1 MKLKLTSLIALTFLF
16 LFSGSVY
23 GFNLQDSVE
32 AVHSMNYE
40 EAFKLLL
47 PLAWED
53 TAADKFELV
62 FLSLFLICLV
72 YFIVNAIGRI
82 VLEQPK
88 NSNIKKLLRAI
99 SELFITA
106 ILLVVATIA
115 INASILLIPATI
127 NEFNRTVYEDE
138 SNVKKEYW
146 DNGKLRSETH
156 YKKGIRDGLETTWY
170 ESGEKESEYNHK
182 NNNLEGLAT
191 SWYKTGVKQREQ
203 QWNDDKLWLVTEWD
217 VDGKQTLQYD
227 NEGSMGE

>member
-1 MKLKLTSLIALTFLF
+1 MNKKITVLLALTFLF

-32 AVHSMNYE
+32 AIHSMNYE
-40 EAFKLLL
+40 EAFKSLL

-62 FLSLFLICLV
+62 FLSLLLICLV
-72 YFIVNAIGRI
+72 YFIVNVIGRV

-88 NSNIKKLLRAI
+88 NSNIKKVLQAI
-99 SELFITA
+99 SKLFITA
-106 ILLVVATIA
+106 ILLVTATIA
-115 INASILLIPATI
+115 INASILLIQATI
-127 NEFNRTVYEDE
+127 AVYGDE
-138 SNVKKEYW
+138 SNIKKEYW

-156 YKKGIRDGLETTWY
+156 YKKGLRHGLETTWY

-191 SWYKTGVKQREQ
+191 SWYKTGVKQNEQ
-203 QWNDDKLWLVTEWD
+203 QWKDDKLWLVTEWD
-217 VDGKQTLQYD
+217 ADGKQTLQYN
-227 NEGSMGE
+227 NEGRMGE

>member
-1 MKLKLTSLIALTFLF
+1 MNKKITVLLALTFLF

-32 AVHSMNYE
+32 AIHSMNYE

-62 FLSLFLICLV
+62 FLSLLLICLV
-72 YFIVNAIGRI
+72 YFIVNTIGRI

-88 NSNIKKLLRAI
+88 NSNIKKVLRAI

-106 ILLVVATIA
+106 ILLVTATIA

-127 NEFNRTVYEDE
+127 SVYGDE
-138 SNVKKEYW
+138 SNIKKEYW

-156 YKKGIRDGLETTWY
+156 YKKGLRHGLETTWY
-170 ESGEKESEYNHK
+170 ESGEKESEYNHN

-191 SWYKTGVKQREQ
+191 SWYKTGVKQNEQ
-203 QWNDDKLWLVTEWD
+203 QWKDDKLWLVTEWD
-217 VDGKQTLQYD
+217 EDGKQTLQYD